1 MIKLLIWLGC
11 ACLVLGAV
19 IGLGY
24 PTNDSI
30 EPEVDAP
37 PVGS

>member
-1 MIKLLIWLGC
+1 MLELLIWLGY
-11 ACLVLGAV
+11 ACLTLGAV

-24 PTNDSI
+24 PTGDSI

-37 PVGS
+37 PAGS